1 MLVYALNQA
10 ENKALTIGCLFWFPA
25 DKEFKDLTE
34 EQILTIC
41 RPVDPKCREAF
52 DMIYKNFGV
61 NEIVLKNWLPEGCK
75 VIKGYWETEHA
86 R

>member
-10 ENKALTIGCLFWFPA
+10 ENKALTIGCMFWFGTR
-25 DKEFKDLTE
+25 EIKDMTDE
-34 EQILTIC
+34 EILTVC

-52 DMIYKNFGV
+52 DMIYKNFGAT
-61 NEIVLKNWLPEGCK
+61 EIVLKSWLPENCK

>member
-1 MLVYALNQA
+1 MLVYALNKA
-10 ENKALTIGCLFWFPA
+10 ENKALTIGVLFWFGSR
-25 DKEFKDLTE
+25 EIKDMTTE
-34 EQILTIC
+34 EILQVC

-52 DMIYKNFGV
+52 DMIYTNFKSD
-61 NEIVLKNWLPEGCK
+61 EIVLKNWLPENCK